1 MADLIADTEDL
12 ALEKRL
18 RISVLWDSIKVFSHL
33 PKETFAQ
40 LQIGAFLGDA
50 ALFSDVVYGNPV
62 ERKRK
67 ELRPGY
73 FRGYDTDCE
82 FLTELKRLV
91 ESGGRLDFEDVTE
104 PLFRLI
110 IAPDAFNPDMQET
123 PEVDWYEVLATFQ
136 WGGARHGSALGS
148 EGPSVRFKVRRSAVR
163 QFWRDLVAEAMESS
177 TTESAARSILEKRFT
192 EIVPFA

>member
-18 RISVLWDSIKVFSHL
+18 RISVQWHSIKVYSHL
-33 PKETFAQ
+33 PKETFAR
-40 LQIGAFLGDA
+40 LNIGAFLGEA
-50 ALFSDVVYGNPV
+50 PLFSDAVYGDV
-62 ERKRK
+62 AERERVD
-67 ELRPGY
+67 LRPGY

-82 FLTELKRLV
+82 FLTELKTLV

-110 IAPDAFNPDMQET
+110 IAPNALEPDVQET

-136 WGGARHGSALGS
+136 WGGVWHGSALGS
-148 EGPSVRFKVRRSAVR
+148 EGPSVRFNVRRSAVQ
-163 QFWRDLVAEAMESS
+163 QFWRDLMAEAMQSS
-177 TTESAARSILEKRFT
+177 ATETAARSILEKRFPET
-192 EIVPFA
+192 V